1 MMHRN
6 TRLHEREF
14 ESETASNQKGDQ
26 IIMPRPDIGDV
37 AACVHQLAVLPDAV
51 QRDIRTDVASGGDRG
66 LGIAGIENFKNRA
79 GLGVALGE
87 QQKIKRVFT
96 RQRDHIRLGETAC
109 DTAGRAH
116 HAAAERLT
124 RLLWRRIRV
133 QYGRNTLRI
142 VFNRRNA
149 GHQRTHRN
157 LPFVHT
163 LSSAR

>member
-1 MMHRN
+1 MHRN
-6 TRLHEREF
+6 TGLHQREF
-14 ESETASNQKGDQ
+14 EGETASNQEGDQ
-26 IIMPRPDIGDV
+26 IVMLCPDIGDV
-37 AACVHQLAVLPDAV
+37 AARVHQLAVFPHAV
-51 QRDIRTDVASGGDRG
+51 QRNIRTDVATGGDGR
-66 LGIAGIENFKNRA
+66 LGIAGIKDFKNRA

-87 QQKIKRVFT
+87 QQEIKRVFT

-116 HAAAERLT
+116 HAASERLT

-142 VFNRRNA
+142 VFNRCNA

>member
-1 MMHRN
+1 MHRN
-6 TRLHEREF
+6 TGLHQREF
-14 ESETASNQKGDQ
+14 EGEAASDQKRDQ
-26 IIMPRPDIGDV
+26 IVMLRPDISKV
-37 AACVHQLAVLPDAV
+37 AARVHQLAMLPHTV
-51 QRDIRTDVASGGDRG
+51 QRDIRANITAGGDGG
-66 LGIAGIENFKNRA
+66 LGIAGIEDFKDWA

-87 QQKIKRVFT
+87 QQEIKRVFT
-96 RQRDHIRLGETAC
+96 RQRDHIRLGETAG
-109 DTAGRAH
+109 DAAGRAH
-116 HAAAERLT
+116 HAVAERLT

-142 VFNRRNA
+142 VFNRRNP